1 VSLSCSSVPIRCH
14 ECGLDVAVDELSEG
28 QEASCPKCGRV
39 ISRAH
44 HNALLRMAVFT
55 TTSFLAL
62 LFANTFV
69 FLRLDAS
76 GQQRSLT
83 LPQST
88 ITLFE
93 QGDWVLGVITLIVIV
108 LLPLAIAISLGLL
121 LLTVYSQQSPP
132 RATLLLKLIG
142 GFKFWNM
149 AEIYFLGVLVSII
162 KIISL
167 ADIHFGPSF
176 WFFALF
182 TLSQITALLHF
193 DRFQI
198 EKRLGTANSQR
209 AKPTHARNP
218 ESWSRSAA
226 YLLTGLLLYIPANA
240 LPIMTV
246 TSLGTSE
253 ENTIVGG
260 VITLWAHG
268 SYPIALVIFI
278 ASVFVPLSKFLV
290 LIWLLA
296 CQRLRLL
303 SNPESKILAWR
314 ATEFIGRW
322 SMVDVFVVAFLA
334 GLVQFGSLMSI
345 ASGPAV
351 LAFAGMVI
359 ATMLAAA
366 SVDPQAFWEH
376 NERAG

>member
-1 VSLSCSSVPIRCH
+1 
-14 ECGLDVAVDELSEG
+14 
-28 QEASCPKCGRV
+28 
-39 ISRAH
+39 
-44 HNALLRMAVFT
+44 MAVFT
-55 TTSFLAL
+55 ATTFLAL
-62 LFANTFV
+62 LFANAFV

-76 GQQRSLT
+76 GQQRSLS
-83 LPQST
+83 LPQS
-88 ITLFE
+88 IVTLFE

-108 LLPLAIAISLGLL
+108 ILPLAIACSLGLL
-121 LLTVYSQQSPP
+121 LLTLFSGQSPP
-132 RATLLLKLIG
+132 WATRLLALIDS
-142 GFKFWNM
+142 FRFWNM

-182 TLSQITALLHF
+182 TVSQLAALVHF

-198 EKRLGTANSQR
+198 EQRLGAASAQG
-209 AKPTHARNP
+209 AASAHGAEPAHARNP

-226 YLLTGLLLYIPANA
+226 YLLTGLLLYIPANT

-246 TSLGTSE
+246 TSLGKSE
-253 ENTIVGG
+253 ANTIIGG

-278 ASVFVPLSKFLV
+278 ASVFVPLCKFLV

-296 CQRLRLL
+296 SQRLRLL
-303 SNPESKILAWR
+303 GNPESRILAWR
-314 ATEFIGRW
+314 ATETIGRW

-366 SVDPQAFWEH
+366 SIDTGAFWERD
-376 NERAG
+376 EQPG

>member
-1 VSLSCSSVPIRCH
+1 VNSSRNALPVRCH
-14 ECGLDVAVDELSEG
+14 ECGLGVTLDQLSEG
-28 QEASCPKCGRV
+28 QEAACPKCGHI

-44 HNALLRMAVFT
+44 YNALQRMAVFT
-55 TTSFLAL
+55 ATTFLAL
-62 LFANTFV
+62 LFANAFV

-83 LPQST
+83 LPQS
-88 ITLFE
+88 IVTLFD

-108 LLPLAIAISLGLL
+108 ILPLAIAISLGLL
-121 LLTVYSQQSPP
+121 LVTVYSRRSPP
-132 RATLLLKLIG
+132 WTTRLLKLIDS
-142 GFKFWNM
+142 FRFWNM

-182 TLSQITALLHF
+182 TLSQIAALLHF

-198 EKRLGTANSQR
+198 EQRLSTANSQG
-209 AKPTHARNP
+209 AAPGHARNP

-246 TSLGTSE
+246 TSLGKSE
-253 ENTIVGG
+253 ANTIVGG

-296 CQRLRLL
+296 CQRLSLL
-303 SNPESKILAWR
+303 SNPESKMLAWR

-366 SVDPQAFWEH
+366 SIDTGAFWEH
-376 NERAG
+376 DDRAG

>member
-1 VSLSCSSVPIRCH
+1 MPVDQLALPARCH
-14 ECGLDVAVDELSEG
+14 ECGIGVTLGQLSEG
-28 QEASCPKCGRV
+28 QEAACPKCGHV

-55 TTSFLAL
+55 ATALLAL
-62 LFANTFV
+62 LFANAFV

-83 LPQST
+83 LPQSI
-88 ITLFE
+88 ITLFD

-108 LLPLAIAISLGLL
+108 ILPLAIACSLGLL
-121 LLTVYSQQSPP
+121 LLTIFSGQSPP
-132 RATLLLKLIG
+132 WATRLLALIG
-142 GFKFWNM
+142 SFRFWNM

-182 TLSQITALLHF
+182 TVSQIAALLHF

-198 EKRLGTANSQR
+198 EQRLGAASSQD
-209 AKPTHARNP
+209 AAPGHARNP
-218 ESWSRSAA
+218 EGWSRSAA
-226 YLLTGLLLYIPANA
+226 YLLTGLLLYIPANT

-246 TSLGTSE
+246 TSLGNSE
-253 ENTIVGG
+253 ANTIIGG

-303 SNPESKILAWR
+303 GNPESKMLAWR

-366 SVDPQAFWEH
+366 SIDTGAFWEH
-376 NERAG
+376 DEQPG